1 MGGFEEAIVRMPRWI
16 LLLAAAGT
24 AVSGTFLG
32 VPVAGGFLLGS
43 IAAYVNFRMIERAVN
58 RAARLS
64 MEPGVKP
71 PGKGTGV
78 WVLIQFSALI
88 FGAFVILKSSG
99 FSLTAAFCGFFV
111 CPAAALIEIVYELVT
126 YDHS

>member
-1 MGGFEEAIVRMPRWI
+1 VGGFEQAIARMPRWI
-16 LLLAAAGT
+16 LALAVVGT
-24 AVSGTFLG
+24 AVAGIFLG
-32 VPVAGGFLLGS
+32 GAVAGGFLMGS

-64 MEPGVKP
+64 MEPGTKP

-78 WVLIQFSALI
+78 WVLIQFGGLI
-88 FGAFVILKSSG
+88 LGAFVILRSSG
-99 FSLTAAFCGFFV
+99 FSLTAAICGFFV